1 MVITRKPLDGFTVR
15 RFDSCQPATR
25 RLVQVL
31 GLVVSAMGAEHGAGE
46 VLQGD
51 RLLAGPVIQSWPD
64 NRFFRI
70 EAGEPAFTVLSHP
83 VAAGVL
89 TLVVAIVFALRV
101 WLIDR
106 GAHLRRDLLGLSVVL
121 FLVGGGFGPP
131 LLGLAL
137 AMPAGWV
144 HRRPAVRRAGFWP
157 LLGAASGSL
166 LAASVVGWLAL
177 VPGLPLLDVTVGASD
192 ALILPIFVAAA
203 TLSVL
208 ATMAA
213 RARDYDLASQN
224 AAIDHMTQGGRT
236 PR

>member
-1 MVITRKPLDGFTVR
+1 MITPHPDGGISVR
-15 RFDSCQPATR
+15 CEDPRQPATR
-25 RLVQVL
+25 RLVQTL
-31 GLVVSAMGAEHGAGE
+31 GLVVAAMGAEHGAGE

-51 RLLAGPVIQSWPD
+51 RPLVGPVIQSWPD
-64 NRFFRI
+64 TRFFRI

-89 TLVVAIVFALRV
+89 TLLVATLLALRV
-101 WLIDR
+101 WFIDR
-106 GAHLRRDLLGLSVVL
+106 GAHPRRDLLGLSVIL

-137 AMPAGWV
+137 AIPAGWV
-144 HRRPAVRRAGFWP
+144 HRRPGVRRTGFWP
-157 LLGAASGSL
+157 VLSVASGPL
-166 LAASVVGWLAL
+166 LAAAVVGWLAL

-192 ALILPIFVAAA
+192 AGILPVFVAAA

-213 RARDYDLASQN
+213 RVRDSDPGGTTADSDR
-224 AAIDHMTQGGRT
+224 ITQGGRT